1 MRLSFSLMSTTTH
14 IEGVVYK
21 SGDVSQAYLRA
32 EKKVRAYCYKP
43 TFWEY
48 AYCEWED
55 AKLAKFRNLLKK
67 HADPDVMKK
76 MAKPQRFERR
86 RRYTDFQMQDTNG
99 GKKSMVCWKET
110 KRKRWIWYVE
120 IESRLY
126 GVLQVHLRGR
136 GCE

>member
-1 MRLSFSLMSTTTH
+1 MSTTTH

-32 EKKVRAYCYKP
+32 EKKFRAHCYKP
-43 TFWEY
+43 TLWE
-48 AYCEWED
+48 YCEWED

-67 HADPDVMKK
+67 HTDPDVMKK
-76 MAKPQRFERR
+76 MAKPQRFGKALRAKKALYGFPDAARTRMAERNQWSAGRR
-86 RRYTDFQMQDTNG
+86 RRG
-99 GKKSMVCWKET
+99 
-110 KRKRWIWYVE
+110 RWIWYVE